1 MRRSR
6 SRRSPCRL
14 PSSTGSR
21 RAWGFYGHRLAL
33 YRRTAPHAGFGLLR
47 AWAADKPCGAFT
59 FTSNVDGQFQRA
71 GFDGERVCE
80 IHGSI
85 HHLQCAGPCGD
96 RLWPADGFEPEVDEE
111 VCELVNEPPRCPACG
126 GIARP
131 NILLFGDPDWI
142 EARTTNQRQRLDEW
156 MAGAWRLV
164 VIELGAG
171 TEIPTVRR
179 FPETSGAVL
188 HSHQPARAADGRHTR
203 HRHCQRRTGCAAG
216 Y

>member
-1 MRRSR
+1 M
-6 SRRSPCRL
+6 